1 MDARRRRLV
10 VVASELVQILGG
22 HSSARC
28 EGMVRTKSRTERFSV
43 ALTLLEVELGLEEGA
58 RLEVEVVR
66 EWVVQ
71 RTLDAGLVGVVS
83 AFEGCRCA
91 GEDGRTVEDDSGV
104 QIGGVL
110 LPLLPGLDEGLVCL
124 PHSEVL

>member
-83 AFEGCRCA
+83 AFEDVGVRVRM
-91 GEDGRTVEDDSGV
+91 GERLRMTAVCKLGRGAATSVARPRRR
-104 QIGGVL
+104 IG
-110 LPLLPGLDEGLVCL
+110 LPAA
-124 PHSEVL
+124 